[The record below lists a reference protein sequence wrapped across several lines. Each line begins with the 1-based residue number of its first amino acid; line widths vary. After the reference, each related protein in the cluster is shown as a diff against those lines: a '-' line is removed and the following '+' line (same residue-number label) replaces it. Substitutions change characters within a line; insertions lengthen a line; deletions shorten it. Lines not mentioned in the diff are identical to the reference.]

1 MKTFSVRTI
10 LRLLGP
16 LLLLVFQATPSLA
29 LIEAVINSRTAQRM
43 PSPSLNLLQ
52 RTHVIVMG
60 AAPEFSLSAYSTARM
75 KALKWLEIMPMDQVY
90 IVGADHK
97 GAADFLK
104 KDRYQVQQDPSVR
117 LNHVILIQK
126 LKQFSQIASVEV
138 YSHSNPPYG
147 LTLDEG
153 IEKDTR
159 YYLSYAKFSQAQY
172 ASMKK
177 NFTADAFA
185 VFYGC
190 NSAWKTAPILSLLWG
205 IPVAGALQAT
215 EFQIL
220 GRDGKYYAGTD
231 SNRAAYGQMSMNKQG
246 FQNPQSCGLGC
257 YRMRPENR
265 NYRGEHWGAFQVGLP
280 FYKFFCVNPRDWNQ
294 IQQSWAAAYKAQYKK
309 DWIDDSLDVG
319 DFANSNQENITA
331 DRCLKSMARFMM
343 SEPSLTSLS
352 RESDLL
358 EYKLNVQ
365 DFLCPHDGNQQLTD
379 QCMQQLYVAELSDR
393 EESSKDFNF
402 MNSRSKNAQC
412 DLKSCQVRIVCAK
425 DGISD
430 SVLGSYAKG
439 GCQTVNL
446 SPTLTTTMLDEYK
459 NYIAG
464 FQLLKNE
471 ARFVLS
477 PKR

>member
-1 MKTFSVRTI
+1 MKTVSTRM
-10 LRLLGP
+10 LSLLGSF
-16 LLLLVFQATPSLA
+16 LLLALQSTPALA
-29 LIEAVINSRTAQRM
+29 LIEGVINSRTAQRM
-43 PSPSLNLLQ
+43 PSPTVNFQQ

-60 AAPEFSLSAYSTARM
+60 TAPEFSLSAYSAARM

-104 KDRYQVQQDPSVR
+104 KNQYLVQQDPSTR
-117 LNHVILIQK
+117 LNHAVLIQK
-126 LKQFSQIASVEV
+126 LKQLTQIASIEV

-220 GRDGKYYAGTD
+220 GRDGKYHTGTD
-231 SNRAAYGQMSMNKQG
+231 ANRAAYGLMSTNKEG
-246 FQNPQSCGLGC
+246 FQTPQSCGLGC

-265 NYRGEHWGAFQVGLP
+265 NYRGEHWGSFQVGLP

-294 IQQSWAAAYKAQYKK
+294 IQQSWATAYKFQFKK
-309 DWIDDSLDVG
+309 DWTDDSLDVG

-343 SEPSLTSLS
+343 SEPSLQSLS
-352 RESDLL
+352 RDSDLL
-358 EYKLNVQ
+358 EFKLNVQ
-365 DFLCPHDGNQQLTD
+365 DFLCPHDGNQQQTEN
-379 QCMQQLYVAELSDR
+379 CMRRLYAAELSDR
-393 EESSKDFNF
+393 EEASKDFNF
-402 MNSRSKNAQC
+402 MSGKSRNAQC
-412 DLKSCQVRIVCAK
+412 DLKGCQVRIVCAK

-430 SVLGSYAKG
+430 SLLGSYAKG

-471 ARFVLS
+471 AKVVLL
-477 PKR
+477 PKH